1 MSATI
6 TPRTWLLRFIVMAVG
21 VALLRGLQEVLP
33 RFLDDYIIDIIMLA
47 GINIILAV
55 SLNLINGV
63 TGQFSLGH
71 AGFMAIG
78 AYTAAAFTKYA
89 GPRLMLTPDMIFVS
103 SLLCAALLA
112 GVAGLLVGLP
122 SLRLRGDYLAIVTL
136 GFGQIIIAIIVTINE
151 LGGALGMDDVPS
163 NAKGALDVA
172 FQKQIETNF
181 LWVYA
186 MVALCI
192 LSMRNLADSALG
204 RSMRAVREDEVAAE
218 AAGVNT
224 TYTKVLAF
232 VISSMWAGVAGGLYA
247 HFRHSVF
254 PSDYDFV
261 RSVEIVVMVVLG
273 GLGSITGATLAA
285 VVLKVMDESLRTM
298 SGTLWVGIS
307 LAALAAALAFPHYR
321 STLRNSAFAWFKWLR
336 WPALSV
342 VGIWWLFHF
351 HRDWI
356 ESGDS
361 PGNAA
366 DWLRKVVYAL
376 ILIILMLLRPQGLL
390 GRGELGRGLFRRRRQ
405 ANVAKE
411 ETTGVIA
418 RREQPDEG
426 VQGTM

>member
-1 MSATI
+1 MAASFTL
-6 TPRTWLLRFIVMAVG
+6 RTWLLRIIVAAVG
-21 VALLRGLQEVLP
+21 LALLFGLQVVLP
-33 RFLDDYIIDIIMLA
+33 RYFNDYIIDIIMLA

-71 AGFMAIG
+71 AGFMALG
-78 AYTAAAFTKYA
+78 AYAAAAFTKYA

-103 SLLCAALLA
+103 SLLLAAFIA
-112 GVAGLLVGLP
+112 GLAGLLVGLP

-136 GFGQIIIAIIVTINE
+136 GFGQIIIAIIITIKE
-151 LGGALGMDDVPS
+151 LGGALGMSDTPS
-163 NAKGALDVA
+163 DAKGNIDLE
-172 FQKQIETNF
+172 FQRGIETNF
-181 LWVYA
+181 LWLYA
-186 MVALCI
+186 LVALCI
-192 LSMRNLADSALG
+192 LMMRNLADSSLG

-218 AAGVNT
+218 AVGVNT

-232 VISSMWAGVAGGLYA
+232 AMSSMWAGVAGGLYA
-247 HFRHSVF
+247 HYRHSVY

-285 VVLKVMDESLRTM
+285 VLLKVMDEALRTM
-298 SGTLWVGIS
+298 GGTFWVGMS
-307 LAALAAALAFPHYR
+307 LSVLAAALAFPHYR
-321 STLRNSAFAWFKWLR
+321 STLRRSAFAWFQWLR
-336 WPALSV
+336 WPV
-342 VGIWWLFHF
+342 VAVLGIWLIFRF
-351 HRDWI
+351 QRDWI
-356 ESGDS
+356 ESPDS

-405 ANVAKE
+405 PNVGKE
-411 ETTGVIA
+411 ESTGVIA